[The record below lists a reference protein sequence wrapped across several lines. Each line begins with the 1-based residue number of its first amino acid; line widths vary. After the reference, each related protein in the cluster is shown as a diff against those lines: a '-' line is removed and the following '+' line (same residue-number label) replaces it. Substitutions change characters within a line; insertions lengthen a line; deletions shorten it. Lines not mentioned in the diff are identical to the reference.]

1 MRSIWMFG
9 DSFLAPLNN
18 KWQEYE
24 NQFKYI
30 AREKEEGN
38 DYIGDYGYWLPLCL
52 KENSIDI
59 ERIYNKAKGG
69 YSNEAIL
76 NSIDTSFEKIK
87 EGDIVIISSTIIT
100 RVLTLDLKRTGTMNI
115 NFYKDSPGND
125 PEFVSKTCF
134 FDLDY
139 VEKKG
144 VEQSF
149 KPFWYRLQNKIN
161 FYLQAIKL
169 KKALPVYLALD
180 RTLKDYSYLPKLYG
194 INDDYYIPI
203 NKKFPEIDDLHP
215 TYESNKKMCDEIARF
230 VRLKYFSKLL

>member
-1 MRSIWMFG
+1 MSSIWMFG

-18 KWQEYE
+18 KFQEYP

-38 DYIGDYGYWLPLCL
+38 DYIGDFGYWLPKCF
-52 KENSIDI
+52 KENGINI
-59 ERIYNKAKGG
+59 KKIYNKAKGG

-87 EGDIVIISSTIIT
+87 EGDIVIISSTILT

-134 FDLDY
+134 FDFDY
-139 VEKKG
+139 LEKKG

-149 KPFWYRLQNKIN
+149 KPLWFMLQKKIN

-169 KKALPVYLALD
+169 KKAFPVYLTLD
-180 RTLKDYSYLPKLYG
+180 RTLKDYSDLPELYG
-194 INDDYYIPI
+194 VNDPYYIPI

>member
-1 MRSIWMFG
+1 MFG

-24 NQFKYI
+24 NQFEYI

-59 ERIYNKAKGG
+59 GRIYNKAKGG

-100 RVLTLDLKRTGTMNI
+100 RVMTLDLKRTGTMNI
-115 NFYKDSPGND
+115 NFFKGSKGNAAN
-125 PEFVSKTCF
+125 FVSKTCF
-134 FDLDY
+134 FDFDY

-161 FYLQAIKL
+161 FYLQAIEL
-169 KKALPVYLALD
+169 KKAFPVYLALD
-180 RTLKDYSYLPKLYG
+180 KTLKKYSDLPELYG
-194 INDDYYIPI
+194 IDDEYYIPI

-230 VRLKYFSKLL
+230 VRLKFFSKLL